1 MMAYKMNR
9 FWILLK
15 PCHVFPDWMIV
26 EGIVQLR
33 VRVVQED
40 KEEVETC
47 IRLQPTPRCQE
58 TCSAAF
64 KLDLLIIPA
73 RPAFKLDSNYI
84 IQPHIQTFTS
94 GWKEKNLLNAQIRLL
109 LLPKRHLERSLTSNH
124 THDPSSVHYP
134 LTKSF
139 TGITNERTL
148 KGTYSYSRDTVC
160 VSINFLLPTFIT

>member
-47 IRLQPTPRCQE
+47 ILCG
-58 TCSAAF
+58 S
-64 KLDLLIIPA
+64 
-73 RPAFKLDSNYI
+73 
-84 IQPHIQTFTS
+84 
-94 GWKEKNLLNAQIRLL
+94 NLLQLSGNMFR
-109 LLPKRHLERSLTSNH
+109 
-124 THDPSSVHYP
+124 
-134 LTKSF
+134 
-139 TGITNERTL
+139 GI
-148 KGTYSYSRDTVC
+148 
-160 VSINFLLPTFIT
+160 

>member
-1 MMAYKMNR
+1 MAYKMNR

-84 IQPHIQTFTS
+84 IQPHIQTLNFYLGMEGKEFAERANSSPSTS
-94 GWKEKNLLNAQIRLL
+94 KTASGAFSHFQPYARSKFSPLPSHEKFHWHN
-109 LLPKRHLERSLTSNH
+109 
-124 THDPSSVHYP
+124 
-134 LTKSF
+134 
-139 TGITNERTL
+139 
-148 KGTYSYSRDTVC
+148 
-160 VSINFLLPTFIT
+160 